1 MGAEFLNMST
11 TGVIMTGCGIVL
23 LVWEVLAFVFNKKQA
38 LISTWFQ
45 KLGFRS
51 PAVVFVLGALAGHFW
66 MYFPPTVDNERVQC
80 VQCRSWLALH
90 IDAKTGELTTV
101 VDVP

>member
-1 MGAEFLNMST
+1 MTT
-11 TGVIMTGCGIVL
+11 TGVIMVACGIVL

-51 PAVVFVLGALAGHFW
+51 PAAVFVIGALAGHFW
-66 MYFPPTVDNERVQC
+66 MYFPPTVDGDRVVC
-80 VQCRSWLALH
+80 PRCRSQL
-90 IDAKTGELTTV
+90 ELTVTETGQLTATV
-101 VDVP
+101 APEK